1 MELAEAV
8 RIVREIVRPLA
19 WARERWSGHG
29 WVRDTE
35 PADALDAVLAAL
47 EKPLDVPYTTSC
59 GHEWTMRHTAC
70 PTCFVKIKAALRVEL
85 GEMALVLE
93 QQTRTLTREHEQR
106 ERAEAALI
114 AIRAGSIRLAAAGIV
129 GHLHVVEQCS
139 AALRDPAPAEEDP
152 GLLKLAA
159 QCAPAEEPKP

>member
-1 MELAEAV
+1 MSDPKLTEAV

-70 PTCFVKIKAALRVEL
+70 PTCFVKIKAALHQAQAEVGCVE
-85 GEMALVLE
+85 
-93 QQTRTLTREHEQR
+93 
-106 ERAEAALI
+106 AELD
-114 AIRAGSIRLAAAGIV
+114 RG
-129 GHLHVVEQCS
+129 
-139 AALRDPAPAEEDP
+139 
-152 GLLKLAA
+152 
-159 QCAPAEEPKP
+159 KP